1 MKKSLLE
8 KLVEN
13 GISFLSEFFP
23 KASTLYVPL
32 LSASIVWAIK
42 RAAEWKEKIL
52 SWKVWADPGYI
63 ETKPNEFVLEFFK
76 SHPALSQSYQ
86 DEIQKGDM
94 ESLREAFS
102 CLYPI
107 LGLEDPFLT
116 ALFAHE
122 LESENYR
129 KMVKEF
135 RERVEK
141 AKENIEEANEERLL
155 RGLKTFADD
164 AVSLG
169 VELLSQAKLRKV
181 IADLVKESLK
191 KDKKE

>member
-13 GISFLSEFFP
+13 GVSFLSEFFP

-32 LSASIVWAIK
+32 LSASIVWTIK

-52 SWKVWADPGYI
+52 SWKVWADPEYI
-63 ETKPNEFVLEFFK
+63 ETKPDAFILEFFK

-86 DEIQKGDM
+86 DEIQKSDM
-94 ESLREAFS
+94 ESLREAFRS
-102 CLYPI
+102 LYPI

-122 LESENYR
+122 LESKNYR
-129 KMVKEF
+129 KM
-135 RERVEK
+135 
-141 AKENIEEANEERLL
+141 AKELGLPSRRISRDNDLQIIFCYQRLKERLSPEQWA
-155 RGLKTFADD
+155 KFF
-164 AVSLG
+164 SSYCNW
-169 VELLSQAKLRKV
+169 VERWNWP
-181 IADLVKESLK
+181 DPETPDWK
-191 KDKKE
+191 KR